1 MEKSLQPAEY
11 QHLATPEEVRM
22 LENYLL
28 ELAKTSGLDDATAA
42 TETEALL
49 AELGIKQGWLS

>member
-42 TETEALL
+42 TETEAILE
-49 AELGIKQGWLS
+49 ELGIKQG